1 MGFDYKNVD
10 AEQLKTVSHNLTR
23 HTSQTGMPFAPLFVP
38 PTPLA
43 HHQMPPPITFTRN
56 QAEALQVRATLSIK
70 EQQEALIAQRRRE
83 AAGEPIDP
91 RGHSFKEW
99 QTSAD
104 KPRSMPQPKSRQA
117 SGVHLSVNTSRHED
131 VIAASRVSNISS
143 FTGAST
149 LTYESAPM
157 GSLAAQQSGGRPG
170 MMPPM
175 QTRNGH
181 LAPTADHR
189 TGLIEREA
197 GERPQY
203 FRPSSGRYEV
213 IPHTARPAV
222 ERRSFT
228 GPAGPV
234 HHPGMERPVDPVSP
248 AKRDFLAPFERLY
261 DLLSSTEQTKFMLH
275 DLHQRYE
282 ATLATKVKEIGD
294 FKSTTHAA
302 TTLLNNLQQSTD
314 SLKDMVRYEISRSAP
329 KPSTSAGGLTNDERQ
344 EFEEMKARLQKLE
357 DALAVRGEDT
367 SAPASALT
375 PKSNKRKKS
384 GKDVGAEE

>member
-1 MGFDYKNVD
+1 
-10 AEQLKTVSHNLTR
+10 
-23 HTSQTGMPFAPLFVP
+23 
-38 PTPLA
+38 
-43 HHQMPPPITFTRN
+43 
-56 QAEALQVRATLSIK
+56 
-70 EQQEALIAQRRRE
+70 
-83 AAGEPIDP
+83 
-91 RGHSFKEW
+91 
-99 QTSAD
+99 
-104 KPRSMPQPKSRQA
+104 
-117 SGVHLSVNTSRHED
+117 
-131 VIAASRVSNISS
+131 
-143 FTGAST
+143 
-149 LTYESAPM
+149 
-157 GSLAAQQSGGRPG
+157 
-170 MMPPM
+170 
-175 QTRNGH
+175 
-181 LAPTADHR
+181 
-189 TGLIEREA
+189 
-197 GERPQY
+197 
-203 FRPSSGRYEV
+203 
-213 IPHTARPAV
+213 
-222 ERRSFT
+222 
-228 GPAGPV
+228 
-234 HHPGMERPVDPVSP
+234 MERPVDPVSP